1 MEPCHA
7 SVALESTLGRAASI
21 KTTLYEL
28 IEATSDVIEAGE
40 ERLIPK
46 ILLHLI
52 YSGKIEISASL
63 DYL

>member
-1 MEPCHA
+1 MEPCYA
-7 SVALESTLGRAASI
+7 SAALEPTFGRAACI

-40 ERLIPK
+40 ERLTSK

-52 YSGKIEISASL
+52 YSGKI
-63 DYL
+63 